1 METLC
6 KDHVQHSVDRDI
18 QALKNG
24 HQEEIENLRIK
35 YETQLENQQ
44 KRLNLQIDEIDKCN
58 ETIGLLTT
66 ELKLKLDCCKADQE
80 EIEELRTT
88 FQDQLK
94 SETCKA
100 NQYLYDRLNEKD
112 LFYTKLVQGEKCKS
126 VKISNQLR
134 MLEETSKAKFDE
146 LNAKYQTQCAEA
158 LYFTAQFDATNKA
171 SNTSSKTAQETNL
184 KNQAKKKNKIK
195 ILMANKQKKLLLV
208 KAEQNFNHFK
218 TECSSTACNTTIKES
233 VFIICFSIL

>member
-112 LFYTKLVQGEKCKS
+112 LFYTKLVQSEKCKNL
-126 VKISNQLR
+126 KISNQLR
-134 MLEETSKAKFDE
+134 RLEETSKTKFE
-146 LNAKYQTQCAEA
+146 KLNAKYQTQCADPVNVQLE
-158 LYFTAQFDATNKA
+158 ATNKRLKA
-171 SNTSSKTAQETNL
+171 AQELNL
-184 KNQAKKKNKIK
+184 KNQFELSKKNKMITA
-195 ILMANKQKKLLLV
+195 LEGNKQNELIPV
-208 KAEQNFNHFK
+208 EAHQNFSHIK
-218 TECSSTACNTTIKES
+218 TKCTSTACNATIKES
-233 VFIICFSIL
+233 VFIILKR